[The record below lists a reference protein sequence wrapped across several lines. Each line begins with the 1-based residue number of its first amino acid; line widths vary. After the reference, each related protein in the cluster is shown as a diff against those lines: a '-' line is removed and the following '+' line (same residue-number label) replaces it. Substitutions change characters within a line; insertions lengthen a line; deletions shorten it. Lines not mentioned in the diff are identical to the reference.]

1 MSVLRYPLNPVS
13 PDTADEQYPSEAV
26 DYVMFRRFR
35 IRYDD
40 AAGGYKGLN
49 VPGSKV
55 ANMPNR
61 SRVYIAMPKAIQ
73 TSYQASYSKVDMGVG
88 GVMAATLAGDVIG
101 GQASFDSV
109 ASTIQKT
116 AAAALPSAAGKA
128 IAGVTS
134 SINNLAGSGGA
145 VDANALS
152 AVTQGKVFNPFS
164 EQIFNSMAFRSHNFS
179 FKLFARSKKEARMI
193 REIIT
198 YLKTG
203 TAPKIASAN
212 STLIN
217 LNNLLGGQGDASE
230 EDNAEAAQAQNAIN
244 DVSAISNARYF
255 DVPDKFQIKF
265 VRMNPSAEGGSV
277 LASSNMHFKVEDSVC
292 TNMAVNYTP
301 DGQYTSFKDIT
312 SIGGSISVPVVQID
326 MSFTETKLLS
336 QADLMA
342 GF

>member
-1 MSVLRYPLNPVS
+1 
-13 PDTADEQYPSEAV
+13 
-26 DYVMFRRFR
+26 
-35 IRYDD
+35 
-40 AAGGYKGLN
+40 
-49 VPGSKV
+49 
-55 ANMPNR
+55 
-61 SRVYIAMPKAIQ
+61 
-73 TSYQASYSKVDMGVG
+73 
-88 GVMAATLAGDVIG
+88 
-101 GQASFDSV
+101 
-109 ASTIQKT
+109 
-116 AAAALPSAAGKA
+116 
-128 IAGVTS
+128 
-134 SINNLAGSGGA
+134 
-145 VDANALS
+145 
-152 AVTQGKVFNPFS
+152 
-164 EQIFNSMAFRSHNFS
+164 MAFRSHNFS

-212 STLIN
+212 SGIN
-217 LNNLLGGQGDASE
+217 LNTLLGGQGDASE
-230 EDNAEAAQAQNAIN
+230 EDNADAAQAQAAIN

-277 LASSNMHFKVEDSVC
+277 LSSSNMHFKVEDSVC

>member
-49 VPGSKV
+49 VPGSK
-55 ANMPNR
+55 AASMPNR

-88 GVMAATLAGDVIG
+88 GVMAATLAGDAMG
-101 GQASFDSV
+101 GQATFDNV
-109 ASTIQKT
+109 ADTIQKT

-134 SINNLAGSGGA
+134 SINNLAGSGGS

-152 AVTQGKVFNPFS
+152 AVVQGKVFNPFS

-212 STLIN
+212 SGIN
-217 LNNLLGGQGDASE
+217 LNTLLGGQGDASE
-230 EDNAEAAQAQNAIN
+230 EHNADAAQAQAAIN

-277 LASSNMHFKVEDSVC
+277 LSSSNMHFKVEDSVC

>member
-49 VPGSKV
+49 VPGSK
-55 ANMPNR
+55 AASMPNR

-88 GVMAATLAGDVIG
+88 GVMAATLAGDAMG
-101 GQASFDSV
+101 GQATFDNV
-109 ASTIQKT
+109 ADTIQKT

-134 SINNLAGSGGA
+134 SINNLAGSGGS

-152 AVTQGKVFNPFS
+152 AVVQGKVFNPFS

-212 STLIN
+212 SGIN
-217 LNNLLGGQGDASE
+217 LNTLLGGQGDASE
-230 EDNAEAAQAQNAIN
+230 EQNADAAQAQAAIN

-277 LASSNMHFKVEDSVC
+277 LSSSNMHFKVEDSVC